1 MGSGRWSTHDYMSG
15 MKTRHAAGR
24 PHFGH
29 DHAVR
34 TGKARGVHAALDPRT
49 LKDGPRESRDSAE
62 HPLSLPIAVIF
73 DVTGSMR
80 DIPSILQQ
88 KLALLMDVILARANI
103 ADPQVLVGAVGDS
116 LCDSF
121 PFQVGQ
127 FESDNRFDEQLRN
140 LILEG
145 GGGGQDMESYGLAYR
160 FAAHHT
166 VTDAFEKRG
175 KKGYFVTI
183 GDEKPWPH
191 VTAAE
196 VEAIFGIAGE
206 ADEAVEDLIAKARER
221 WELFHIF
228 PTQAAHG
235 GDDSIK
241 GRWRELLG
249 ERVIMLNEAELVCET
264 IAGLVHMLE
273 TSHDLDKVMDDVGLK
288 GARRAVVKNALVP
301 MAALRLPAHLASGA
315 LPSSHGGTAGKFT
328 TL

>member
-1 MGSGRWSTHDYMSG
+1 LSG
-15 MKTRHAAGR
+15 MSARHATGR

-34 TGKARGVHAALDPRT
+34 TGKARGVHATVDPLK

-73 DVTGSMR
+73 DVTGSMGG
-80 DIPSILQQ
+80 IPVILQE
-88 KLALLMDVILARANI
+88 KLALLMDVIIARANI
-103 ADPQVLVGAVGDS
+103 ADPQILVGAVGDS
-116 LCDSF
+116 LCDRF

-160 FAAHHT
+160 FAARHT
-166 VTDAFEKRG
+166 DTDAFEKRG

-196 VEAIFGIAGE
+196 IEGIFGIAGQ

-235 GDDSIK
+235 GNDAIK

-288 GARRAVVKNALVP
+288 GARRDSVKNALVP
-301 MAALRLPAHLASGA
+301 MASVRLPAHLASGA
-315 LPSSHGGTAGKFT
+315 LPSSHGGTTGNFT

>member
-1 MGSGRWSTHDYMSG
+1 MSA
-15 MKTRHAAGR
+15 RHATGR

-34 TGKARGVHAALDPRT
+34 TGKARGVHATVDPLK

-73 DVTGSMR
+73 DVTGSMGG
-80 DIPSILQQ
+80 IPVILQE
-88 KLALLMDVILARANI
+88 KLALLMDVIIARANI
-103 ADPQVLVGAVGDS
+103 ADPQILVGAVGDS
-116 LCDSF
+116 LCDRF

-160 FAAHHT
+160 FAARHT

-196 VEAIFGIAGE
+196 IEGIFGIAGQ

-235 GDDSIK
+235 GNDAIK

-288 GARRAVVKNALVP
+288 GARRDSVKNALVP
-301 MAALRLPAHLASGA
+301 MASVRLPAHLASGA
-315 LPSSHGGTAGKFT
+315 LPSSHGGTTGNFT

>member
-1 MGSGRWSTHDYMSG
+1 MSA
-15 MKTRHAAGR
+15 RHATGR

-34 TGKARGVHAALDPRT
+34 TGKARGVHATVDPLK

-73 DVTGSMR
+73 DVTGSMGG
-80 DIPSILQQ
+80 IPVILQE
-88 KLALLMDVILARANI
+88 KLALLMDVIIARANI
-103 ADPQVLVGAVGDS
+103 ADPQILVGAVGDS
-116 LCDSF
+116 LCDRF

-160 FAAHHT
+160 FAARHT

-196 VEAIFGIAGE
+196 IEGIFGIAGQ

-235 GDDSIK
+235 GNDAIK

-288 GARRAVVKNALVP
+288 GARRDSVKNALVP
-301 MAALRLPAHLASGA
+301 MASLRLPAHLASGA
-315 LPSSHGGTAGKFT
+315 LPSSHGGTTGNFT

>member
-15 MKTRHAAGR
+15 MSARHAAGR

-34 TGKARGVHAALDPRT
+34 TGKARGVHATLDPLK

-62 HPLSLPIAVIF
+62 HPLSLPIVVIF

-80 DIPSILQQ
+80 EIPSILQQ
-88 KLALLMDVILARANI
+88 KLALLMDVIIARANI

-116 LCDSF
+116 LCDRF

-166 VTDAFEKRG
+166 ATDAFEKRG

-196 VEAIFGIAGE
+196 RAAIFGIAGE
-206 ADEAVEDLIAKARER
+206 EDEAVEDLIARARER

-235 GDDSIK
+235 GNDAIK
-241 GRWRELLG
+241 SRWCELLG
-249 ERVIMLNEAELVCET
+249 ERFIMLNEAELVCET
-264 IAGLVHMLE
+264 IAGLIHMLE
-273 TSHDLDKVMDDVGLK
+273 TSHDLNKVMDDVGLK
-288 GARRAVVKNALVP
+288 GARRRAVQNALVP
-301 MAALRLPAHLASGA
+301 LAALRLPAHLATGA
-315 LPSSHGGTAGKFT
+315 LPSSHGGGASRFT
-328 TL
+328 NL